1 MVSPLPGTCRA
12 KCENARFLILS
23 ARRADVKI
31 DPMTETPSAR
41 PYRGVRAAERLATR
55 RGRLL
60 AAGLDLLGAEQQ
72 DISALTVRG
81 VCRRAGLAARYFY
94 ESFTDKDEFVGRVF
108 DWVVADL
115 AATTA
120 AAVAAAPVHEQSR
133 AGMANIVRTIAGD
146 TRIGRLLFSSQLA
159 DAVIARKRAESSALF
174 AILSGQHA
182 GDTLRMPAN
191 DRIKAGAHFAVG
203 GVAQTISAWLAGD
216 VQLEPDQLVD
226 QLASL
231 LDQLANPNLYGLTG
245 TAGAAT
251 AASPDQGATSASS

>member
-1 MVSPLPGTCRA
+1 
-12 KCENARFLILS
+12 
-23 ARRADVKI
+23 
-31 DPMTETPSAR
+31 MTGTPSLR
-41 PYRGVRAAERLATR
+41 PYRGVKAAERLATR

-94 ESFTDKDEFVGRVF
+94 ESFADKDEFVGRVF
-108 DWVVADL
+108 DWVVAGL
-115 AATTA
+115 AATTQ
-120 AAVAAAPVHEQSR
+120 AAVAAVPVHEQSR
-133 AGMANIVRTIAGD
+133 AGMTNIMRTIAGD
-146 TRIGRLLFSSQLA
+146 ARIGRLLFSTQLA
-159 DAVIARKRAESSALF
+159 DAVIVRKRAESTALF
-174 AILSGQHA
+174 AMLSGQHA
-182 GDTLRMPAN
+182 GDALRMPAD

-203 GVAQTISAWLAGD
+203 GVGQTISAWLAGD

-245 TAGAAT
+245 TAAAAT

>member
-1 MVSPLPGTCRA
+1 
-12 KCENARFLILS
+12 
-23 ARRADVKI
+23 
-31 DPMTETPSAR
+31 MTETPSAR
-41 PYRGVRAAERLATR
+41 PYRGVKAAERLAGR

-115 AATTA
+115 AATTQ
-120 AAVAAAPVHEQSR
+120 AAVAAVPVHEQTR

-146 TRIGRLLFSSQLA
+146 ARVGRLLFSTQLA
-159 DAVIARKRAESSALF
+159 DAVIVRKRAESSALF
-174 AILSGQHA
+174 AMLSGQHA
-182 GDTLRMPAN
+182 GDALRMPAN

-203 GVAQTISAWLAGD
+203 GVGQTISAWLAGD

-226 QLASL
+226 QLATL
-231 LDQLANPNLYGLTG
+231 LDQLADPNLYGLMG
-245 TAGAAT
+245 TAAAAT
-251 AASPDQGATSASS
+251 AASPDQGARSASS

>member
-1 MVSPLPGTCRA
+1 
-12 KCENARFLILS
+12 
-23 ARRADVKI
+23 
-31 DPMTETPSAR
+31 MTETPSAR
-41 PYRGVRAAERLATR
+41 PYRGVKAAERLAGR

-115 AATTA
+115 AATTQ
-120 AAVAAAPVHEQSR
+120 AAVAAVPVHEQTR

-146 TRIGRLLFSSQLA
+146 ARVGRLLFSTQLA
-159 DAVIARKRAESSALF
+159 DAVIVRKRAESSALF
-174 AILSGQHA
+174 AMLFGQYA
-182 GDTLRMPAN
+182 GDALRMPAN

-203 GVAQTISAWLAGD
+203 GVGQTISAWLAGD

-226 QLASL
+226 QLATL
-231 LDQLANPNLYGLTG
+231 LDQLADPNLYGFMG
-245 TAGAAT
+245 TAAAAT
-251 AASPDQGATSASS
+251 AASRDPGARSASS